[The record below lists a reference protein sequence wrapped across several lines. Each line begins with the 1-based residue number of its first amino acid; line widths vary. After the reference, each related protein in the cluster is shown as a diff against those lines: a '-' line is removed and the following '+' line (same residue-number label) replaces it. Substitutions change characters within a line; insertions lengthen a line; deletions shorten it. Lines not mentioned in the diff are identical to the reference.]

1 MKLKARR
8 QIMVYNRCTGETII
22 RGNLTWYGG
31 MAAHLWHTCFQGR
44 GRRGFSW
51 HFQSWKSFS
60 SRIYQQKHYLA
71 FRTLIK
77 SKLGNLFHIFSPL
90 AQYSHWNHYT
100 LSGPTNDFTGTSY
113 TLASKFHGELL
124 PRYTL
129 HVSICLSEINT
140 STVTKP
146 GLGTLTSHI
155 PAPFKNWIS
164 SHTNPKDTYRQST
177 CFMLP
182 LHLRLAVSYL
192 SLTSQFV
199 QIIPPPKGQP
209 GSLPPHSNNKLD
221 HATLLCNPR
230 VPCPNLYQN

>member
-1 MKLKARR
+1 MF
-8 QIMVYNRCTGETII
+8 YNRWTGETII
-22 RGNLTWYGG
+22 KRNLTWYWG
-31 MAAHLWHTCFQGR
+31 MAARLWHTRIQCR
-44 GRRGFSW
+44 GRRGFSR

-60 SRIYQQKHYLA
+60 SRIYQQKYYLG
-71 FRTLIK
+71 FRTLTK
-77 SKLGNLFHIFSPL
+77 SKFGKLFHIFSPL

-113 TLASKFHGELL
+113 TLTSKFHRELL

-129 HVSICLSEINT
+129 HVSICLSEINN
-140 STVTKP
+140 STVTKL

-164 SHTNPKDTYRQST
+164 FHTNPKVTYRQST

-182 LHLRLAVSYL
+182 LHLHL

-199 QIIPPPKGQP
+199 QIIPPPKGQA
-209 GSLPPHSNNKLD
+209 GSPSPHSNEKMD
-221 HATLLCNPR
+221 HVYVIPEYPVLTFTKINTLKCKCLFT
-230 VPCPNLYQN
+230 CP